1 MLHKSSRLLG
11 FHLHATDGV
20 IGHVDDFLVDPQWR
34 VSYLVIDTSNWI
46 GGKSVLISP
55 SAIERVD
62 VAAREIKVSLTRAQI
77 EGSPSLDTADIELLE
92 TLPQVL
98 IL

>member
-1 MLHKSSRLLG
+1 MFHKTSRLLG

-20 IGHVDDFLVDPQWR
+20 IGHVDDFLIDQNWR
-34 VSYLVIDTSNWI
+34 VGYLVIDTSNWI
-46 GGKSVLISP
+46 GGNAVLISP

-62 VAAREIKVSLTRAQI
+62 VEAKEIRLNLTRAEI
-77 EGSPSLDTADIELLE
+77 ENSPSIETADIELIE

-98 IL
+98 IM